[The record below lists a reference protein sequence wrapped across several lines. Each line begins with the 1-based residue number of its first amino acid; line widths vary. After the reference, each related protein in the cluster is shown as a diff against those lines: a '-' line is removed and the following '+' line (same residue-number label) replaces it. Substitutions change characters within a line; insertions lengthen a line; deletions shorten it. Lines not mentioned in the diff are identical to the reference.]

1 MKRPNR
7 TLSIF
12 TLSALDVLA
21 MATGTFVL
29 IVVLLMPY
37 YRKSFDA
44 TAEIK
49 DVRAATDVMTAEAE
63 ALERAAA
70 LDFSAASKVR
80 AEAAQ
85 LQRAAREL
93 QGTASDQSDRAQA
106 AQEETARQRRRID
119 EMQKLA
125 EQRVIQEL
133 DLIFLVDTTRSMK
146 PVLKELARSMN
157 SIVQILE
164 RLVPS
169 VRIGFVAYRD
179 RDAGV
184 QPLIILPLTATDP
197 DLQRVLK
204 FVAGLK
210 ISPRASPSR
219 EEDLYLGLTRALSM
233 RFRWDAKHSI
243 IVIGDAAAHRNE
255 QSRALQRTRLF
266 ASSGARNSLSALFV
280 TTPSSLSAGNVD
292 RGFFEVLA
300 EAGRGEF
307 SDHSGRLIESVL
319 LSVLID

>member
-1 MKRPNR
+1 MKRPSR

-21 MATGTFVL
+21 VATGTFVL

-44 TAEIK
+44 TAEIEE
-49 DVRAATDVMTAEAE
+49 VRAAAAAMTAEAE
-63 ALERAAA
+63 VLERAAA
-70 LDFSAASKVR
+70 LDFSAAREAR

-85 LQRAAREL
+85 LQRATSEF
-93 QGTASDQSDRAQA
+93 QGTASDQIDRARTA
-106 AQEETARQRRRID
+106 EEETARHLQRIE
-119 EMQKLA
+119 EMHKLA
-125 EQRVIQEL
+125 EQRVIEEL
-133 DLIFLVDTTRSMK
+133 DLIFLVDTTRSMT
-146 PVLKELARSMN
+146 PVLQELAHSMR
-157 SIVQILE
+157 SIVRILE

-184 QPLIILPLTATDP
+184 QPLIILPLTATDHG
-197 DLQRVLK
+197 LERVLR
-204 FVAGLK
+204 FVSRLR
-210 ISPRASPSR
+210 ISPRPSPSR
-219 EEDLYLGLTRALSM
+219 QEDLYLGLTRALSM
-233 RFRWDAKHSI
+233 RFRSDAKHSI
-243 IVIGDAAAHRNE
+243 IVIGDAAAHRHE
-255 QSRALQRTRLF
+255 QSRALRRTRRF
-266 ASSGARNSLSALFV
+266 AGSGERNSLSALFV

-307 SDHSGRLIESVL
+307 TDHSGRLIESVL